1 MLFALTLTP
10 RYMARATGKADSVTF
25 DEIEEFAEEN
35 AGDLRAMALLEKSS
49 GRLRLFLE

>member
-1 MLFALTLTP
+1 MGEGDQGQEVNQP
-10 RYMARATGKADSVTF
+10 PWGKPVG
-25 DEIEEFAEEN
+25 EEN